1 MEQLQTQIIELRS
14 LLNDRDEQISQ
25 LRIEAIGAA
34 EAVTAAQQ
42 AANEAR
48 SLARVANM
56 QQSGNQHI
64 EGILKTLQTP
74 QIIRDLPSFDG
85 NPIKLFT
92 FLRAIDNLMPL
103 LQSAQN
109 TPVYNIWLQAI
120 RGKIQGEAD
129 NVLELYGTN
138 LDWNEIKG
146 NLITH
151 YSDRRDEVC
160 LGRDMYKLEQTTTV
174 EDFYGKVS
182 HIISLLVNL
191 INLNTSNELVKA
203 EKIRLYQDMGL
214 KVFLGG
220 LKDPLGPIIRAQT
233 PTTLKEALRLCLE
246 EGNYSHARHLH
257 KFPPLI
263 PPKKMFPQTQQP
275 RYFQPT
281 VQPPPFRFT
290 QQPRLFQPP
299 QSRPFQPP
307 RPNQFPQNKPFPF
320 QQQQR
325 QFPYPQQ
332 RPFFNPQPRPFL
344 NSQTK
349 PIPMEVDSSIRSRQ
363 INYTN
368 RPHFQIEKVSDNDED
383 YYADRNEY
391 YQQMYDPYDQPYH
404 HESTAQTVE
413 TDVSTMENSVAKTD
427 EKDKP
432 NVDDLNFQLADEVE
446 GTT

>member
-1 MEQLQTQIIELRS
+1 MEQLQAQILELRN

-25 LRIEAIGAA
+25 LRLEAIGAA

-48 SLARVANM
+48 SLARVASM
-56 QQSGNQHI
+56 QQSGTQHI

-85 NPIKLFT
+85 NPIKLYT

-103 LQSAQN
+103 LQSAQG

-138 LDWNEIKG
+138 LDWDEIKG

-182 HIISLLVNL
+182 HMISLLVNL

-220 LKDPLGPIIRAQT
+220 LKEPLGPIIRAQA

-246 EGNYSHARHLH
+246 EGNYSHTRYLH
-257 KFPPLI
+257 KTSTIPPLI

-275 RYFQPT
+275 RYFNPT
-281 VQPPPFRFT
+281 PQSPPFKFVP
-290 QQPRLFQPP
+290 QPRFFQP
-299 QSRPFQPP
+299 QQP

-320 QQQQR
+320 QHQRPFQPPQQR
-325 QFPYPQQ
+325 QYPYPQQ
-332 RPFFNPQPRPFL
+332 KSFF
-344 NSQTK
+344 
-349 PIPMEVDSSIRSRQ
+349 
-363 INYTN
+363 
-368 RPHFQIEKVSDNDED
+368 
-383 YYADRNEY
+383 
-391 YQQMYDPYDQPYH
+391 
-404 HESTAQTVE
+404 
-413 TDVSTMENSVAKTD
+413 
-427 EKDKP
+427 
-432 NVDDLNFQLADEVE
+432 
-446 GTT
+446 